1 MNIQHL
7 HDFGHIELA
16 SHSVV
21 LNQIRIRKPMKNFNI
36 NPIRKILVPTDFSSN
51 AKNATKYAMR
61 LAKILQSKIV
71 LFHSTH
77 LPVVS
82 ANEVVMA
89 IDPVTMEKDSLNHLN
104 LLKKE
109 IEKDFGQIEI
119 ENITTIGFA
128 VEEIIEIVKEQKIDL
143 VVMGTKGASGVT
155 EILIGSNTAD
165 VIEKCHCP
173 VLAIPAESDFKT
185 PTKVVFATNY
195 ADNDFQSIYLL
206 AEIMKPFDA
215 EIIILHVDD
224 NQDTRMENRMLE
236 WFKGQVITNIPYDK
250 FSFNLIA
257 GKNTIDALDLF
268 ISENSVDMLSVSM
281 RKRNFFDKLTSRS
294 LTRKLAYHTHIPLLA
309 FHAYNVGGT
318 PLF

>member
-1 MNIQHL
+1 
-7 HDFGHIELA
+7 
-16 SHSVV
+16 
-21 LNQIRIRKPMKNFNI
+21 MKNFNI
-36 NPIRKILVPTDFSSN
+36 NPIRKILVPTDFSAN
-51 AKNATKYAMR
+51 AKNAAEYASH
-61 LAKILQSKIV
+61 LAKKLDSKIL

-82 ANEVVMA
+82 ANEVILAV
-89 IDPVTMEKDSLNHLN
+89 DPMTLERDSLNHLN
-104 LLKKE
+104 AIKKE
-109 IEKDFGQIEI
+109 IESNFQQVEI

-128 VEEIIEIVKEQKIDL
+128 VEEIIAAVKDQKIDL
-143 VVMGTKGASGVT
+143 VAMGTKGASGMT
-155 EILIGSNTAD
+155 EFLIGSNTAD

-173 VLAIPAESDFKT
+173 VLAIPAESKYRV
-185 PTKVVFATNY
+185 PKKVVFATNY

-206 AEIMKPFDA
+206 AEIMKPFNA

-224 NQDTRMENRMLE
+224 NLDSKMEGRMLE
-236 WFKGQVITNIPYDK
+236 WFKGQVTTNIPYDK
-250 FSFNLIA
+250 FSFNLISS
-257 GKNTIDALDLF
+257 KNTIDALDIF
-268 ISENSVDMLSVSM
+268 ITDNEIDILSVSM

>member
-1 MNIQHL
+1 
-7 HDFGHIELA
+7 
-16 SHSVV
+16 
-21 LNQIRIRKPMKNFNI
+21 MKNFNI
-36 NPIRKILVPTDFSSN
+36 NPVRKILVPTDFSAN
-51 AKNATKYAMR
+51 AKNAAEYAINV
-61 LAKILQSKIV
+61 AKKLESRVV

-89 IDPVTMEKDSLNHLN
+89 VDPVSLEKDSLNHLN
-104 LLKKE
+104 LLKRE
-109 IEKDFGQIEI
+109 LGRDFGQVEI
-119 ENITTIGFA
+119 ENVTTIGFA
-128 VEEIIEIVKEQKIDL
+128 VEEIIEIVRDQKIDL
-143 VVMGTKGASGVT
+143 VVMGTKGASGMT

-173 VLAIPAESDFKT
+173 VLAIPAESKFKT
-185 PTKVVFATNY
+185 PSKVVFATNY

-206 AEIMKPFDA
+206 AEILKPFNA

-224 NQDTRMENRMLE
+224 NQDSKMEGRMLE
-236 WFKGQVITNIPYDK
+236 WFKGQVTTNIPYDR
-250 FSFNLIA
+250 FSFSLIS
-257 GKNTIDALDLF
+257 GKNTMEVLDTFITENEID
-268 ISENSVDMLSVSM
+268 ILSVSM

-294 LTRKLAYHTHIPLLA
+294 LTRKLAYHTHVPLLA